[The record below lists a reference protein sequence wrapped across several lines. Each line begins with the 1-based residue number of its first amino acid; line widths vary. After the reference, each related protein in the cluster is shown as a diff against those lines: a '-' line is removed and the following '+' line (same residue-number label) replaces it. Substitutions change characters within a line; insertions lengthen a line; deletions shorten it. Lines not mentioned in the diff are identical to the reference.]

1 MHNRKTRHIFTLLL
15 WGVGV
20 FLLMGCPKGGPGSVQ
35 PGGNA
40 DLTIRVVNA
49 VDQTPI
55 QNARVSLKLNGEVV
69 GTEQASDGNGL
80 ALFPGL
86 PASAG
91 YKAFASS
98 VNGFAPGASP
108 SIKLLSN
115 QTVVIPMQPS
125 LSQGAGLIAGSVKDV
140 RTKLALPGVTVTL
153 NGAGML
159 AAQRVAPYAGR
170 PNIYP
175 PNPYPMVYR
184 VQQAG
189 QSVISDE
196 AGQFTFEQVP
206 PGAYTLVYSLSGY
219 PDAQRQI
226 QVVQGEPNI
235 VETVFMGDSSS
246 QTPGT
251 GNPATRGHVL
261 ITEPTGVYQLSNTG
275 ERVFFVPTRN
285 AASATR
291 LPDDTTLIAD
301 EGANQVRIVSL
312 GGDVLWDM
320 AGLFSRLNRPSWVD
334 AARDGQSFLVTDS
347 GNGRIIEVENQQRV
361 WEFPGLNN
369 PRSATYVSGT
379 GTVLIAD
386 TGNAR
391 VIEVDR
397 TTNTVVWD
405 YALSMQ
411 APTHAVRLSNG
422 DTLIT
427 DAAYNRVIRVKPN
440 KQVSLFFDG
449 GVSEGADPSA
459 GLLRPSSTIVTT
471 FGTFL
476 ISDTGHNRV
485 LEVNANGQVVNQ
497 INGLGNPK
505 AIERL

>member
-1 MHNRKTRHIFTLLL
+1 MPIQKTRHIFTLLF

-20 FLLMGCPKGGPGSVQ
+20 FLLLGCPKGGGPGAVA
-35 PGGNA
+35 PGGTA
-40 DLTIRVVNA
+40 DLTLRVINA
-49 VDQTPI
+49 VDQSPI

-69 GTEQASDGNGL
+69 GGEQGSDANGV
-80 ALFPGL
+80 AVFAGL
-86 PASAG
+86 PAATG

-108 SIKLLSN
+108 SIKLLSS
-115 QTVVIPMQPS
+115 QTVVILMQPS
-125 LSQGAGLIAGSVKDV
+125 LSQGAGLIAGSVKDA
-140 RTKLALPGVTVTL
+140 RTQQALPGVTVTL
-153 NGAGML
+153 SSGAGAM
-159 AAQRVAPYAGR
+159 ASQRVAPYAVR
-170 PNIYP
+170 PNMYP
-175 PNPYPMVYR
+175 VYR
-184 VQQAG
+184 VQQAAG
-189 QSVISDE
+189 QSVISDD

-206 PGAYTLVYSLSGY
+206 PGAYTLVYALSGY
-219 PDAQRQI
+219 PETQRQI

-251 GNPATRGHVL
+251 GNPATQGHVL
-261 ITEPTGVYQLSNTG
+261 ITEPTGVYQLSGAG

-334 AARDGQSFLVTDS
+334 AAQDGQSFLVTDS

-397 TTNTVVWD
+397 ATNTVVWD

-411 APTHAVRLSNG
+411 APTHAVRLADG

-427 DAAYNRVIRVKPN
+427 DAAYNRVIRVKPT

-449 GVSEGADPSA
+449 GVSEGADPAA
-459 GLLRPSSTIVTT
+459 GLLRPSSTIATR

-476 ISDTGHNRV
+476 ISDTGHNRI

>member
-1 MHNRKTRHIFTLLL
+1 MHNQNTQRILTLIL
-15 WGVGV
+15 WGLGA
-20 FLLMGCPKGGPGSVQ
+20 FLLMGCPNNGGPGAIA
-35 PGGNA
+35 PGGSAN
-40 DLTIRVVNA
+40 LTVRVVDA
-49 VDQTPI
+49 VSQSPI

-80 ALFPGL
+80 ATFPEL
-86 PASAG
+86 PASTG

-108 SIKLLSN
+108 SIRLLSD

-125 LSQGAGLIAGSVKDV
+125 LSQGAGLIAGSVKDI
-140 RTKLALPGVTVTL
+140 RTKLALPGVSVTL
-153 NGAGML
+153 SAAGI
-159 AAQRVAPYAGR
+159 ASQRVAPYGVR
-170 PNIYP
+170 PNV
-175 PNPYPMVYR
+175 YPMAYR
-184 VQQAG
+184 VQQVG
-189 QSVISDE
+189 QSVISDD

-219 PDAQRQI
+219 PEAQRQI
-226 QVVQGEPNI
+226 QVIQGEPNI

-251 GNPATRGHVL
+251 GNPATQGHVL
-261 ITEPTGVYQLSNTG
+261 ITEPRGVYQLSNSG
-275 ERVFFVPTRN
+275 ERVFFAPTTN
-285 AASATR
+285 AAMATR

-312 GGDVLWDM
+312 AGDVLWDM

-334 AARDGQSFLVTDS
+334 AAQDGRSFLVTDS
-347 GNGRIIEVENQQRV
+347 GNGRIIEVEDQQRV

-369 PRSATYVSGT
+369 PRSATYVSGK

-397 TTNTVVWD
+397 ASNGIVWE
-405 YALSMQ
+405 YGLSMQ
-411 APTHAVRLSNG
+411 APAHAVRLSDG

-427 DAAYNRVIRVKPN
+427 DAAYHRIIRVKPN

-449 GVSEGADPSA
+449 GVSEGGDPAA
-459 GLLRPSSTIVTT
+459 GLLRPSSTMPTR

-476 ISDTGHNRV
+476 VADTGHNRI
-485 LEVNANGQVVNQ
+485 LELDANGQVVNQ
-497 INGLGNPK
+497 INGLSNPK

>member
-1 MHNRKTRHIFTLLL
+1 MLQHNKIFRTLTLLL
-15 WGVGV
+15 WGAGV
-20 FLLMGCPKGGPGSVQ
+20 FLLLGCPNAGGPNGGIV
-35 PGGNA
+35 PGTTAN
-40 DLTIRVVNA
+40 LTIRVINA
-49 VDQTPI
+49 VDQSPI

-69 GTEQASDGNGL
+69 GGEQGSDANGV
-80 ALFPGL
+80 AVFPAL
-86 PASAG
+86 PAAIG

-108 SIKLLSN
+108 SIKLVSD

-125 LSQGAGLIAGSVKDV
+125 LSQGAGLLAGSVKDG
-140 RTKLALPGVTVTL
+140 RSKLPLPGVSISL
-153 NGAGML
+153 SPAGAV
-159 AAQRVAPYAGR
+159 AAQRFNPGIRQQNAPYYA
-170 PNIYP
+170 P
-175 PNPYPMVYR
+175 PYR
-184 VQQAG
+184 IQQVA
-189 QSVISDE
+189 QSAISDD

-206 PGAYTLVYSLSGY
+206 PGAYSLTFTLSGY
-219 PDAQRQI
+219 PDTQRNV
-226 QVVQGEPNI
+226 QVIQGEPSI
-235 VETVFMGDSSS
+235 VETVFLGASTSL
-246 QTPGT
+246 TPGT
-251 GNPATRGHVL
+251 GNVATRGHVL
-261 ITEPTGVYQLSNTG
+261 ITDAQGVYQLSNTG
-275 ERVFFVPTRN
+275 ERVFFVPARN

-312 GGDVLWDM
+312 AGDILWDM
-320 AGLFSRLNRPSWVD
+320 AGLFSRLSRPSWVD

-347 GNGRIIEVENQQRV
+347 GNGRIIEVENKQRV

-369 PRSATYVSGT
+369 PRSATYVTGT

-397 TTNTVVWD
+397 STNTVVWD
-405 YALSMQ
+405 YTLSMQ
-411 APTHAVRLSNG
+411 APSHAVRLTDG

-449 GVSEGADPSA
+449 GVSEGGDPAA
-459 GLLRPSSTIVTT
+459 GLLRPTSTIATR

-485 LEVNANGQVVNQ
+485 VEVDANGQVVNQ
-497 INGLGNPK
+497 INGLSSPK
-505 AIERL
+505 IIERL